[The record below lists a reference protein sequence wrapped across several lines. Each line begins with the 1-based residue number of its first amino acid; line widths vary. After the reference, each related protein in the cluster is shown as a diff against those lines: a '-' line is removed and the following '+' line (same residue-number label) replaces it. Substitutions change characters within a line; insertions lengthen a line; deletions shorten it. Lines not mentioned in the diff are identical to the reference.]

1 MFQLHERS
9 DDIYAF
15 YFIGYVSSQRIQN
28 QKNVRKIMTV
38 LERKNFLISLD
49 RGSLFS
55 NSVSYVKPGH
65 CVSRQNGEL
74 VLESPPKLN

>member
-1 MFQLHERS
+1 
-9 DDIYAF
+9 
-15 YFIGYVSSQRIQN
+15 
-28 QKNVRKIMTV
+28 MTV